1 MQNLE
6 SGAEFSGRF
15 VISLRS
21 ELRYFSQC
29 DRRQKQQKEPCRAAD
44 IPAGIRPE
52 KPGDGGNCQ
61 HNERGEAPAVIGRA
75 GAPGAS
81 QDEQR
86 RNDRQEK
93 KDVIEIQSAS

>member
-1 MQNLE
+1 ME

-52 KPGDGGNCQ
+52 KPANSGNCQ
-61 HNERGEAPAVIGRA
+61 HNESGEAPAVIGRA
-75 GAPGAS
+75 RPPCAT

-86 RNDRQEK
+86 RNDGKKK
-93 KDVIEIQSAS
+93 KDVIEVQAES

>member
-6 SGAEFSGRF
+6 SRTKSSSRF

-52 KPGDGGNCQ
+52 KPCDSGNCQ

-75 GAPGAS
+75 RPPRAC
-81 QDEQR
+81 QNQQR
-86 RNDRQEK
+86 RNDREEK
-93 KDVIEIQSAS
+93 KDVIEIQIAS

>member
-6 SGAEFSGRF
+6 NRTKSSGRF
-15 VISLRS
+15 VISLRG
-21 ELRYFSQC
+21 ELRYFSQS

-44 IPAGIRPE
+44 ISADIRPE
-52 KPGDGGNCQ
+52 KPCDSGNCQ

-75 GAPGAS
+75 GPPRTS

-86 RNDRQEK
+86 RNDRKEK
-93 KDVIEIQSAS
+93 KM